1 MKAIIGDRT
10 FALVK
15 SPMKGNRMPK
25 RSNGVLPVIINGTPS
40 IASVTTNRAWSGSP
54 EKTLEYIW
62 IFYNDGLAY
71 YLTLDYA
78 EKASGF
84 AGAEITVTDGVGPKP
99 AARVAVGDRAKVEAA
114 RVEKFRA
121 WALAN

>member
-1 MKAIIGDRT
+1 MKATIGDRV

-25 RSNGVLPVIINGTPS
+25 RAMSLAVIVNGAPFV
-40 IASVTTNRAWSGSP
+40 AAVTSNRAWSGSP
-54 EKTLEYIW
+54 EKCLEYIW
-62 IFYNDGLAY
+62 IVAADGLAY

-78 EKASGF
+78 EAASGF
-84 AGAEITVTDGVGPKP
+84 AGAEISVTEGVGPKP
-99 AARVAVGDRAKVEAA
+99 APRVAVGDRAKVEAA